1 MKAPASRENKIR
13 QAAEA
18 FLSAVERA
26 RRRTF
31 ALDEL
36 EAHVQAALGPEAYV
50 EAGEYQALA
59 AVVQALVDEDRIAPI
74 RARGPNGRNPPLY
87 RGYRLAPARPPEA
100 PAADLVGLHPRIDR
114 TGLRRLGGQDAG
126 PVRAVSEYLFAH
138 PGRSDRPAV
147 PRNERSLEIF
157 GDEKFLERRPGFLRA
172 LGLELA
178 DIHTLEVR
186 EPFFHR
192 RFDPPGPVALIL
204 ENLATFWS
212 VCRVLESEAAWR
224 WGPRPALVIYGEGK
238 KILRSIGFLEV
249 FPEVERVAY
258 FGDLDPEGVG
268 ILAGLREREPRCVPA
283 EPLYRGLLRQQRRA
297 RPLKR
302 APGRVDGKEAF
313 AGCGDLAERVED
325 LFARGLWLPQEALGL
340 EAILG
345 DVPGKPCQAPSG
357 ASRD

>member
-1 MKAPASRENKIR
+1 MKAPAIREDEIR

-18 FLSAVERA
+18 FVSAVERA

-31 ALDEL
+31 DLADL

-50 EAGEYQALA
+50 EAGEYRTLA
-59 AVVQALVDEDRIAPI
+59 GAVEELVEAGRIAPVK
-74 RARGPNGRNPPLY
+74 ARGPNGRNPPLF
-87 RGYRLAPARPPEA
+87 RRYRLAPRAADA
-100 PAADLVGLHPRIDR
+100 PAAGLDGLHPRIDR
-114 TGLRRLGGQDAG
+114 AGLRRLGGQDAG
-126 PVRAVSEYLFAH
+126 MVRAVSEYLFAH
-138 PGRSDRPAV
+138 PDRSARPAA
-147 PRNERSLEIF
+147 PRNERSIEIF

-178 DIHTLEVR
+178 DIHALEVR

-192 RFDPPGPVALIL
+192 RFEPAGPEALVL

-212 VCRVLESEAAWR
+212 VCRVLESGALWR
-224 WGPRPALVIYGEGK
+224 WGPKPALVIYGEGK

-249 FPEVERVAY
+249 FPEVERVGY
-258 FGDLDPEGVG
+258 FGDLDPEGVE
-268 ILAGLREREPRCVPA
+268 ILAGLRQREPRCVPA
-283 EPLYRGLLRQQRRA
+283 EPLYRGLLRQERRA

-340 EAILG
+340 EALLG
-345 DVPGKPCQAPSG
+345 AG
-357 ASRD
+357 